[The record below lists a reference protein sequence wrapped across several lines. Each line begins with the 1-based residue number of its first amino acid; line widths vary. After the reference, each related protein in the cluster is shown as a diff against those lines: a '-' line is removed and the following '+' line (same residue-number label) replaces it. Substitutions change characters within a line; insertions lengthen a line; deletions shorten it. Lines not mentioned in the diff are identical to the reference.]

1 MPSRVKCLGW
11 VDLDD
16 GMDEG
21 HSREVVDKYIISL
34 QVCKGFQHPL
44 ISASGLSAII
54 DVLRP
59 LIRDQSLMP
68 IVSFTF

>member
-1 MPSRVKCLGW
+1 MPSRAKCLEW
-11 VDLDD
+11 VDLEN
-16 GMDEG
+16 GMEEG
-21 HSREVVDKYIISL
+21 HGRGVVDKYIISL

-54 DVLRP
+54 DVHSP
-59 LIRDQSLMP
+59 LIRNQSLMP